1 MTKNDPTYDKL
12 TGLLKREMFEAE
24 FATRIS
30 QANEHRYPLTLAMVD
45 LDSFLKINQDHGQK
59 GGDEVLRVLAATLRS
74 NVSDETL
81 VFRFGGDEF
90 ILLFLDT
97 SREQAFLSM
106 ERIRGEMEQ
115 RETYGEAE
123 IQATISVGIASCPV
137 DGNAADEL
145 LRKAD
150 QALYRA
156 KLAGSNQV
164 LLAQDERMVP
174 KTTHYTET
182 QLERLSSLAE
192 EMEIKEA
199 RLLREAL
206 DDVIKKYKL
215 TGIEN

>member
-1 MTKNDPTYDKL
+1 
-12 TGLLKREMFEAE
+12 
-24 FATRIS
+24 
-30 QANEHRYPLTLAMVD
+30 
-45 LDSFLKINQDHGQK
+45 
-59 GGDEVLRVLAATLRS
+59 
-74 NVSDETL
+74 
-81 VFRFGGDEF
+81 
-90 ILLFLDT
+90 
-97 SREQAFLSM
+97 
-106 ERIRGEMEQ
+106 
-115 RETYGEAE
+115 
-123 IQATISVGIASCPV
+123 VGIASCPV

-182 QLERLSSLAE
+182 QLERLSNLAE
-192 EMEIKEA
+192 EMEVKEA

-206 DDVIKKYKL
+206 DDIIKKYKL